1 MLLVPPVCLP
11 VPNCCKKSAWFANR
25 RGFGSSGKYGL
36 CTLRSAGCRACVSA
50 AVAAAAAAAGEMDAI
65 RKPVVDK
72 AVIVGGGLGGLAATI
87 QLRKVGI
94 DAQVYERSTRLSGGE
109 GTIISVCPNGSRALC
124 KADPEILAKIREA
137 GVVGMPAQVVNP
149 KSGEQLTSLEMIE
162 HMEETYGQP
171 VISILWK
178 NALNILSEALDD
190 DCKHMGYECLDVLQD
205 EEGAT
210 VQFKTGDDYISVK
223 VFDPTP
229 PRDHGRTI
237 WRAVIDEHLCSDLG
251 LKVGSMLAVGNG
263 RAMFVT
269 NGVHGK
275 LYWAFSV
282 TDEST
287 DGRIKV
293 RSKDSAES
301 KARLRQE
308 LKGWDVAL
316 NILEATDAE
325 LILERR
331 VLDLPVLPEW
341 TCGRFALLG
350 DAAHAVMPW
359 MGQGANLAFEDGF
372 ELALQLSSASN
383 LRCALEAYEKHQIP
397 RAQLVS
403 EYSQSMGAPVPQSF
417 YDFLYREAPSSSS
430 NQVLLE

>member
-11 VPNCCKKSAWFANR
+11 VPDCCKKSAWFANR

-36 CTLRSAGCRACVSA
+36 CTLRSAGCRACVPA
-50 AVAAAAAAAGEMDAI
+50 AAAAAAAGEMDAI

-72 AVIVGGGLGGLAATI
+72 AVIVGGGLGGLAAAI

-109 GTIISVCPNGSRALC
+109 GTIISVCPNGCRALC

-210 VQFKTGDDYISVK
+210 VQFKTGDEYISVK
-223 VFDPTP
+223 APL
-229 PRDHGRTI
+229 
-237 WRAVIDEHLCSDLG
+237 VIGADGIHSVIRSKG

-301 KARLRQE
+301 KARLREE

-417 YDFLYREAPSSSS
+417 YDFLYREAPSSSP

>member
-50 AVAAAAAAAGEMDAI
+50 AVAAAAAAGEMDAI

-72 AVIVGGGLGGLAATI
+72 AVIVGGGLGGLAAAI

-109 GTIISVCPNGSRALC
+109 GTIISVCPNGCRALC
-124 KADPEILAKIREA
+124 KADPEILAKLVICLQRYTDT
-137 GVVGMPAQVVNP
+137 GGRR
-149 KSGEQLTSLEMIE
+149 SGEQLTSLEMIE

-190 DCKHMGYECLDVLQD
+190 DCKHMGYECLDVLQAPLVI
-205 EEGAT
+205 GAD
-210 VQFKTGDDYISVK
+210 GIHSVIRSK

-229 PRDHGRTI
+229 PCDPI

-251 LKVGSMLAVGNG
+251 FKVGSMLAVGNG
-263 RAMFVT
+263 RGMFVT

-331 VLDLPVLPEW
+331 VLDLPLLPEW
-341 TCGRFALLG
+341 TCGQFALLG

-383 LRCALEAYEKHQIP
+383 LRFSSLLIYLMWGKTT
-397 RAQLVS
+397 
-403 EYSQSMGAPVPQSF
+403 GFPQSF
-417 YDFLYREAPSSSS
+417 YDFLYREAPSSSP

>member
-1 MLLVPPVCLP
+1 MLLVPPVCLT
-11 VPNCCKKSAWFANR
+11 VPNCCKKSAWFANG
-25 RGFGSSGKYGL
+25 RGFGSSGKYGW
-36 CTLRSAGCRACVSA
+36 CTLRSAGCRASVPA
-50 AVAAAAAAAGEMDAI
+50 AAAAAAAAAAGEMDTI

-72 AVIVGGGLGGLAATI
+72 AVIVGGGLGGLAAAV

-109 GTIISVCPNGSRALC
+109 GTIISVCPNGCRALC

-137 GVVGMPAQVVNP
+137 GIVGMPVRVVNP
-149 KSGEQLTSLEMIE
+149 KSGEQLTSLEMME

-210 VQFKTGDDYISVK
+210 VQFKRGDDYISVK
-223 VFDPTP
+223 APL
-229 PRDHGRTI
+229 
-237 WRAVIDEHLCSDLG
+237 VIGADGIHSVIRSKG

-308 LKGWDVAL
+308 LEGWDVAL

-341 TCGRFALLG
+341 TCGRLALLG
-350 DAAHAVMPW
+350 DAAHAVMPQL
-359 MGQGANLAFEDGF
+359 GQGANLAFEDGF
-372 ELALQLSSASN
+372 ELALRLSSASN

-417 YDFLYREAPSSSS
+417 YDFLYREAPSSSPS
-430 NQVLLE
+430 QVLLE